1 MPKFT
6 KMRISLTAKL
16 LLLFL
21 SVFFI
26 SIVVFGEI
34 SYKEASAGMTE
45 SVYNHIEAK
54 TEDVVNQIESINQ
67 RHFQML
73 HALAEI
79 TPLKDEKISLA
90 EKQTNHR
97 RLLRIHQKS
106 R

>member
-34 SYKEASAGMTE
+34 AYKEASAGMTE
-45 SVYNHIEAK
+45 AVY
-54 TEDVVNQIESINQ
+54 NQIEGINA

-79 TPLKDEKISLA
+79 TDL
-90 EKQTNHR
+90 
-97 RLLRIHQKS
+97 
-106 R
+106 